1 MRFLVDNSNK
11 VIFGWSA
18 KCGCSLVKRIFR
30 YLYGTI
36 TNDQEFIDVLN
47 THAFNKDLTIL
58 PDDIENYTTIII
70 SRNPY
75 KRLVSGF
82 LDKYRIGGK
91 LRHLWKYNYITFAMF
106 VDELIKNEWDMIE
119 YHHFAPQ
126 TGEEFNNI
134 IFKSKCIKFYDIE
147 NIDYKFI
154 EQLYNLAMP
163 EHILQ
168 KKEGHERGEYNTTV
182 NKHVYNSYMITY
194 LNSNV
199 DLKYFYNAELKQKIF
214 NFYKNDFIFFKNVGL
229 DYINVPF

>member
-1 MRFLVDNSNK
+1 MLFLVDNINK

-30 YLYGTI
+30 YLYGTS
-36 TNDQEFIDVLN
+36 TNDQEFIDVVN
-47 THAFNKDLTIL
+47 NHIFSKDFAIL

-75 KRLVSGF
+75 KRIVSGF
-82 LDKYRIGGK
+82 LDKYKMGGEF
-91 LRHLWKYNYITFAMF
+91 RHLWKYNYITFSIF
-106 VDELIKNEWDMIE
+106 VNELIKNNWNVIE
-119 YHHFAPQ
+119 YHHFTPQ
-126 TGEEFNNI
+126 TSEDFNNI
-134 IFKSKCIKFYDIE
+134 IFKSKCIKFYDIA

-154 EQLYNLAMP
+154 ENLYNLTIP
-163 EHILQ
+163 ERALQ
-168 KKEGHERGEYNTTV
+168 KKEGHERSQYDVTV
-182 NKHVYNSYMITY
+182 NKPIYNSFMITY

-229 DYINVPF
+229 DYTNATF